1 MGLGYK
7 ATERSWATECGW
19 EAECFLPPLPLSERR
34 GSAGFPWCSLGFQDQ
49 ELNPSVDIS
58 ASEQQGPVFWGCLS
72 GAGCMQVSQL
82 LWLHAAVGSVS

>member
-1 MGLGYK
+1 MLPSSSLSFGEERLG
-7 ATERSWATECGW
+7 
-19 EAECFLPPLPLSERR
+19 
-34 GSAGFPWCSLGFQDQ
+34 GFSVVLFSLGFQDQ

-72 GAGCMQVSQL
+72 GAGCLQVSQL